1 MGPCSGSWP
10 HSSSS
15 PASAGWGD
23 AFTPHRRTRSRHLSS
38 RFPTTCLPWSRS
50 KTASICT
57 ASRPARWPN
66 SSTPSSTTPA
76 SKGGGK
82 CASST
87 ARGSAPCAAR
97 SATDWHDTLGFSP
110 SRTHHRRAAGAPRW
124 WNSPLP
130 LLRRPRVPTR
140 VGRVRWHD
148 AASRRRRP
156 EGTGVGRAVSLART
170 VAWNSGVQVGGR
182 LVGLL
187 ASLFFNA
194 LLIRHLG
201 IATFGQFTAASVYVG
216 LFMILGESGLYLVSV
231 RRAMQEPELRGRIL
245 GTALGLRLLWT
256 CIPLGLAF
264 AIAQCIPVQ
273 RFPTYQPVVKLVIGI
288 VAFNEYIRLLSQF
301 LTAVF
306 RMHLRMDLAVIGEVG
321 SRLVALAGILLVVH
335 SGGGLVSVALAF
347 LAANA
352 VNLAYAWVMAQRL
365 ERFRPQLHRPVVGS
379 LLRESVVVAGVLVL
393 SLLRLQ
399 VGTFLLSL
407 LRPAEDVGVYGVA
420 IKVHEVLVTFPGL
433 FIALLYP
440 VLSRL
445 ASEDATKLRHTFQ
458 RTFDV
463 MVLAGVVVA
472 LEIVLL
478 APHITAVLGETRATL
493 PLRILALSLPSV
505 FVGMS
510 FSHLL
515 LAEGRQGI

>member
-1 MGPCSGSWP
+1 M
-10 HSSSS
+10 
-15 PASAGWGD
+15 
-23 AFTPHRRTRSRHLSS
+23 
-38 RFPTTCLPWSRS
+38 
-50 KTASICT
+50 
-57 ASRPARWPN
+57 
-66 SSTPSSTTPA
+66 
-76 SKGGGK
+76 
-82 CASST
+82 
-87 ARGSAPCAAR
+87 
-97 SATDWHDTLGFSP
+97 
-110 SRTHHRRAAGAPRW
+110 
-124 WNSPLP
+124 
-130 LLRRPRVPTR
+130 
-140 VGRVRWHD
+140 
-148 AASRRRRP
+148 
-156 EGTGVGRAVSLART
+156 SLART

-182 LVGLL
+182 LLGLL

-264 AIAQCIPVQ
+264 AIAQCIPEQ

-288 VAFNEYIRLLSQF
+288 VALNEYIRLLSQF

-335 SGGGLVSVALAF
+335 AGGGLIAVALAF

-365 ERFRPQLHRPVVGS
+365 ERFRAQLHRPVVGS

-420 IKVHEVLVTFPGL
+420 LKVHEVLVTFPGL

-445 ASEDATKLRHTFQ
+445 ASEDAAKLHHTFQ
-458 RTFDV
+458 RTFDA
-463 MVLAGVVVA
+463 MLLAGVAVA
-472 LEIVLL
+472 LEIVVL
-478 APHITAVLGETRATL
+478 APHITAVLGEARAAL

-515 LAEGRQGI
+515 LAEGRQRIILRLYAGLALASLAANALLIPRFSYVAVAATSAVMETLVLLSLATYWWRRGMQVQLRVLWALPVAAAIGSALLLLERAVLAAVALTLPARVAVLVVVGTLAFALFLGAVWRGGLVQTALLRSLLPGSARGAAAR